1 MYQYIYK
8 KYVCSKLFSLFANI
22 RFARTPYWIHV
33 HMLSFT
39 RSDTRMTEFSR
50 SSARDSI
57 SIIEMGERIEFTSVY
72 RQDFLAGSR
81 H

>member
-1 MYQYIYK
+1 MYVYL
-8 KYVCSKLFSLFANI
+8 KLFFFFADAFRAGSTLNSI
-22 RFARTPYWIHV
+22 R
-33 HMLSFT
+33 MLSFI
-39 RSDTRMTEFSR
+39 RFDTRMTEFSW